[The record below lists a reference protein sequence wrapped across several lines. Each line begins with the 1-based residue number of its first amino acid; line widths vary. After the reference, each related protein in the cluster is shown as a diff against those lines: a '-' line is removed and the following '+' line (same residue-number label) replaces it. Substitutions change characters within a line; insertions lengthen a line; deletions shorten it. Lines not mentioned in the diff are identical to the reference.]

1 MRMRARA
8 GRGRGACGRRC
19 LSSAARLGSA
29 SLASANGGGLSSRAG
44 AEESFAQGSAAY
56 HVKRSSLRM
65 RCGGRPA
72 RALRLCLCCG
82 LRSPERLQAPAKGQL
97 LAAVPVVVPSR
108 GRGVRAQ
115 DRARLLLS
123 VVMAQESLGPVVVD
137 VWFEYNGSENE
148 GNFSED
154 YLCPEGEGGLTP
166 SFRILVPVV
175 YLLIFLLG
183 GLGNLLVLVILWRYR
198 HARTSTELF
207 LFHLALANL
216 LLVLTFPFGVVE
228 SLAGWVFG
236 TPLCKVLSATNRIS
250 FYSSSLLLGCISVD
264 RYLVVVYAVRTFRKR
279 RVLSVH
285 LTCLVVWVAS
295 LLLALPDLL
304 FTEVWLE
311 SEKLRIC
318 HFAEYGTHGINA
330 WLATRFLYHIA
341 GFLLPSVLMCYCYA
355 AIVRALCQSQ
365 RLQRQ
370 KAVKVA
376 LLVTGVFLLCWSPYH
391 GVTFWDTLTKLE
403 ASESGCAARDG
414 LSTAIAVS
422 EMVGFS
428 HCSLNPVLYAFVGVR
443 FRHDAC
449 RVLHDLGCLSQA
461 SLQSIL
467 GTCRAETSSESS
479 VSLSRHPTSPPARC

>member
-1 MRMRARA
+1 M
-8 GRGRGACGRRC
+8 
-19 LSSAARLGSA
+19 
-29 SLASANGGGLSSRAG
+29 
-44 AEESFAQGSAAY
+44 
-56 HVKRSSLRM
+56 
-65 RCGGRPA
+65 
-72 RALRLCLCCG
+72 
-82 LRSPERLQAPAKGQL
+82 
-97 LAAVPVVVPSR
+97 
-108 GRGVRAQ
+108 
-115 DRARLLLS
+115 
-123 VVMAQESLGPVVVD
+123 
-137 VWFEYNGSENE
+137 
-148 GNFSED
+148 
-154 YLCPEGEGGLTP
+154 
-166 SFRILVPVV
+166 V
-175 YLLIFLLG
+175 YLLVFLLG

-198 HARTSTELF
+198 HSRTSTELF

-236 TPLCKVLSATNRIS
+236 TALCKVLSATNRIS

-279 RVLSVH
+279 RILSVH

-311 SEKLRIC
+311 SENLRIC
-318 HFAEYGTHGINA
+318 HFAEYGEHGTNA
-330 WLATRFLYHIA
+330 WLATRFLYHVV
-341 GFLLPSVLMCYCYA
+341 GFLLPAVLMCYCYA

-391 GVTFWDTLTKLE
+391 GVIFWDTLIKLE
-403 ASESGCAARDG
+403 ASEPGCTARDG
-414 LSTAIAVS
+414 LNITIMVS

-428 HCSLNPVLYAFVGVR
+428 HCVLNPILYAFVGVR

-467 GTCRAETSSESS
+467 GTCRMEVSSESS
-479 VSLSRHPTSPPARC
+479 VSLSRHPTSPHARC